1 MISLV
6 DSGAIP
12 RVPAGRALSLTEWA
26 ALPEDAPGEWVDGR
40 LVDEEMTDYLHE
52 VVVAVLVRIFGT
64 WLQGK
69 GGFVGG
75 SDARFAIS
83 PRRGRKPDISVYL
96 PGGRIPP
103 ARGLIRVP
111 PDIMVEVVSLDPRDR
126 RRDRV
131 EKLNEYAAFGVRYY
145 WLLDPEERSLQIFE
159 LSPEGRYQYALG
171 HSEGVISHVP
181 GCPGLQLDLDALW
194 AEIDRLGPPSPDDEA

>member
-1 MISLV
+1 V
-6 DSGAIP
+6 ESGVTP
-12 RVPAGRALSLTEWA
+12 RTPAGRALSLAEWA
-26 ALPEDAPGEWVDGR
+26 ALPEDEPGEWVDGR

-52 VVVAVLVRIFGT
+52 VVVAALVGHLRA

-69 GGFVGG
+69 GGLVGG
-75 SDARFAIS
+75 SEARFAIS

-145 WLLDPEERSLQIFE
+145 WLLDPDERSLQIFE
-159 LSPEGRYQYALG
+159 LAAGGRYQHALG
-171 HSEGVISHVP
+171 QSEGVITEIP
-181 GCPGLQLDLDALW
+181 GCPGLRLDLDALW
-194 AEIDRLGPPSPDDEA
+194 AEIERLGPPDPDGEE